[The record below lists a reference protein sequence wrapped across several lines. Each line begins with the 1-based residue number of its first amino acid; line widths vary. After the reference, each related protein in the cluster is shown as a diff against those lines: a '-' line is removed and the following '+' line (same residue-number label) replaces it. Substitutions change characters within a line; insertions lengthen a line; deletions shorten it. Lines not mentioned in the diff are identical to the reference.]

1 MSAGGGTGRPR
12 DPYLGTRF
20 RVEIDSVGVAGFSEV
35 TGLEAEIETEE
46 YREGGV
52 NTHVHRIP
60 TRVTYPNLVLRR
72 GVAAPHE
79 LWEWLR
85 RTAAVVDVPR
95 QADGDGARPRL
106 AAQRKD
112 LEVALLD
119 PTGAVACR
127 WEFLG
132 AYPVR
137 WEGPELQAD
146 RGTVA
151 IETLE
156 LTHEG
161 VPRTDR

>member
-1 MSAGGGTGRPR
+1 M
-12 DPYLGTRF
+12 RF
-20 RVEIDSVGVAGFSEV
+20 RVDIDSVGVAGFSEV
-35 TGLEAEIETEE
+35 SGLEAEVETEE

-52 NTHVHRIP
+52 NTHTHRIP

-85 RTAAVVDVPR
+85 RTAAVVDIPK
-95 QADGDGARPRL
+95 QADGDGERRRL
-106 AAQRKD
+106 QPQRKD
-112 LEVALLD
+112 LQVVLLD
-119 PTGAVACR
+119 PTGADACR
-127 WEFLG
+127 WAFRR

-137 WEGPELQAD
+137 WEGPELRAD
-146 RGTVA
+146 QGTVA

-161 VPRTDR
+161 VTRVER